1 MTDRKCFPE
10 HECPQSEIFTSCI
23 RNDMYFH
30 IAKIPIKIMM
40 QIVVKYNLVR
50 FPFALTR
57 RTMVNVITDCTDEDV
72 WNELENG
79 ESKS

>member
-10 HECPQSEIFTSCI
+10 HECPQSEIFTPCI

-50 FPFALTR
+50 FPSALTR

>member
-1 MTDRKCFPE
+1 
-10 HECPQSEIFTSCI
+10 
-23 RNDMYFH
+23 MYFH

-50 FPFALTR
+50 FPSALTR